1 MSENCSYIDSILRRN
16 GRDQQQRYNEILNP
30 DSLKLHD
37 LGVED
42 WMLFAYNFAKH
53 VNYFNTENDNS
64 PSGDWQD
71 LFRYFDFNEDTI
83 PLRGESAYQKLKDE
97 ITDTLQEQESQG
109 EVTPHFTLF
118 VCFLRLLELSQNR
131 FNTLTKRHLD
141 FYFSEI
147 LKVEKLPAKADK
159 VHLLFEIA
167 KKSVSERIPE
177 ETALDGGKDA
187 NGKKRIYKTSEELV
201 ANKASVA
208 LLKNVY
214 NHQERELDTTDCI
227 ERVIDAEIK
236 TADIA
241 NSFDGKGEEFPEGSA
256 DWWAFGYP
264 SNEGTY
270 PDLDNVKTGFGLA
283 SQMFSLKEG
292 ERTVQ
297 VIINQTPKRN
307 PSRDDSQP
315 CDPKEAQLELPP
327 EAFSFDDLYEN
338 ITIYCSTEEGWYGP
352 LKLVESK
359 TIGTASYETRMQST
373 KLSLLF
379 EIPQDAP
386 SITGY
391 NKEVHLESYT
401 TALPVVRF
409 LLDTSKKEN
418 GTTSD
423 GDTIYSYTGYN
434 LNRRLAL
441 NTLVSI
447 QTKVH
452 VGSITSLELEND
464 TGLIN
469 ANKPFYP
476 FTTDPINKSNFGIDY
491 PEVFSKPWKS
501 INVDITWKD
510 TPEPGTNFADQ
521 YANYG
526 TPPTV
531 NNSYFEATSSVFD
544 NNTKSFVAQK
554 SDVTLF
560 KQTGDLFE
568 TDFSFSS
575 TQTVGNINGP
585 LRLSLNQSFLQER
598 FPKKYALAISK
609 AILDSNLESSI
620 PKEPYIPLI
629 EEISMSYSAETP
641 TINLQ
646 GDQVAYANNQIKLF
660 HEDPYGQH
668 EEHRFLKE
676 SIQDIIT
683 TSTQER
689 NDFLTNH
696 LVPKHC
702 RGGSLFIGLENAEI
716 NQQISL
722 LIQVLE
728 GSENPNDEGFL
739 GNQRVEWA
747 VLSNNHWK
755 DLQEDIL
762 INSTDNLLTSGI
774 IRFTIPKQAT
784 INNTRLPEGY
794 IWIRARIH
802 KNYDAVSKIK
812 SILPQ
817 AVLATFED
825 RDNDLSH
832 LDTSLPDGSISKL
845 ITRVPQI
852 KSITQP
858 YNSFDGSPQESDEAY
873 YRRISE
879 RLRHKNR
886 AVTLW
891 DYENLVLQEFPEIYQ
906 VKCLNHT
913 NMMATHGP
921 SFLAPG
927 YVTLVVIPDTID
939 KNVFDIFQ
947 PRVSQATLNKVKRY
961 INKLNTMQ
969 VETQVVNPTYE
980 EVEVSLSVK
989 FYDQYD
995 ENFYT
1000 KQLSEDIT
1008 KFLSPW
1014 AFDTSRTID
1023 FGVTLHRSVLIDY
1036 LEELF
1041 YVDYLQDVIVKRDG
1055 EIFNTSVEPSNPA
1068 SILVSAKQHQVS
1080 TDIAKCKENNEEK
1093 IETCEI

>member
-30 DSLKLHD
+30 DNLKLHD
-37 LGVED
+37 LDVED

-53 VNYFNTENDNS
+53 VNYFRAENDNA

-71 LFRYFDFNEDTI
+71 FFRYFSFNEDTI
-83 PLRGESAYQKLKDE
+83 PRRGDLAYQRLKHE
-97 ITDTLQEQESQG
+97 ITQTLKKQEAEG

-131 FNTLTKRHLD
+131 FNKLTRRHLD
-141 FYFSEI
+141 FYFGEI
-147 LKVEKLPAKADK
+147 LKVQKLPAKADK
-159 VHLLFEIA
+159 VHILFEIA
-167 KKSVSERIPE
+167 KKSLSEKIQK
-177 ETALDGGKDA
+177 ETELDGGKDA
-187 NGKKRIYKTSEELV
+187 KGNKRIYKTSEELI
-201 ANKASVA
+201 ANKASIA
-208 LLKNVY
+208 FLKNVY
-214 NHQERELDTTDCI
+214 NHQERKLNESDCVEKI
-227 ERVIDAEIK
+227 IDAEIK
-236 TADIA
+236 TASMV
-241 NSFDGKGEEFPEGSA
+241 NSFDGKGEDFPEGSS
-256 DWWAFGYP
+256 DWWPFGYP

-270 PDLDNVKTGFGLA
+270 PDLDNVRTGFGLA
-283 SQMFSLKEG
+283 SQMFLLKEG
-292 ERTVQ
+292 ERIVQ
-297 VIINQTPKRN
+297 VTINQTPKRN
-307 PSRDDSQP
+307 TSRDDSEP
-315 CDPKEAQLELPP
+315 CDPKDAQLELPP
-327 EAFSFDDLYEN
+327 EMFSFDDLYDN
-338 ITIYCSTEEGWYGP
+338 ITIYCTTETGWYGP
-352 LKLVESK
+352 LQLKESK
-359 TIGTASYETRMQST
+359 IVGSLTYRTGMQSDQ
-373 KLSLLF
+373 LSLLF
-379 EIPQDAP
+379 EIPQEAP
-386 SITGY
+386 PITAY
-391 NKEVHLESYT
+391 NKEVHLEAYNT
-401 TALPVVRF
+401 DLPVVRF
-409 LLDTSKKEN
+409 LIDTSKKED
-418 GTTSD
+418 GITSD
-423 GDTIYSYTGYN
+423 GVITYNYTGYN

-441 NTLVSI
+441 NTLNSI
-447 QTKVH
+447 MAKVY
-452 VGSITSLELEND
+452 VGRITSLELEND
-464 TGLIN
+464 TGTIN
-469 ANKPFYP
+469 VDKPFYP
-476 FTTDPINKSNFGIDY
+476 FTTDPINNSNFDIDY

-501 INVDITWKD
+501 INIDIIWKD
-510 TPEPGTNFADQ
+510 TPEVNFEDH
-521 YANYG
+521 YTNYG
-526 TPPTV
+526 TPPSV
-531 NNSYFEATSSVFD
+531 NNSYFRATSSVFD
-544 NNTKSFVAQK
+544 NNTKSFDEKDSNVE
-554 SDVTLF
+554 LF
-560 KQTGDLFE
+560 KQRGDIFE

-575 TQTVGNINGP
+575 TQTVGNKNGP

-609 AILDSNLESSI
+609 VILDKADESSI

-629 EEISMSYSAETP
+629 EEISMSYTAQTP
-641 TINLQ
+641 LIDLQ
-646 GDQVAYANNQIKLF
+646 GDEVAYNNNQIKLF

-676 SIQDIIT
+676 SIQDILT

-696 LVPKHC
+696 LVPTHC

-722 LIQVLE
+722 LVQVLE

-747 VLSNNHWK
+747 VLTNNHWK
-755 DLQEDIL
+755 DLQDDIL

-774 IRFTIPKQAT
+774 MRFTIPKEAT
-784 INNTRLPEGY
+784 VNNTRLPRGY

-832 LDTSLPDGSISKL
+832 LETSLPEGTISKL
-845 ITRVPQI
+845 VTRVPQI

-858 YNSFDGSPQESDEAY
+858 YNSFDGSPQESDDAY

-891 DYENLVLQEFPEIYQ
+891 DYESLVLQEFPEIYQ

-913 NMMATHGP
+913 NMLGSQGP
-921 SFLAPG
+921 SFLSPG
-927 YVTLVVIPDTID
+927 HIALVVIPDTVD

-947 PRVSQATLNKVKRY
+947 PRVSQATLNKVKQY
-961 INKLNTMQ
+961 VNTLNTMQ

-1023 FGVTLHRSVLIDY
+1023 FGVILHRSVLIDY

-1041 YVDYLQDVIVKRDG
+1041 YIDYLEDVVLRRDG
-1055 EIFNTSVEPSNPA
+1055 KLSDRSIEPSNPA
-1068 SILVSAKQHQVS
+1068 SILVSAKKHVVS
-1080 TDIAKCKENNEEK
+1080 TNIEKCKDSNEEK

>member
-16 GRDQQQRYNEILNP
+16 GRDQQQRFNEILNP

-53 VNYFNTENDNS
+53 VNYFNTENENS
-64 PSGDWQD
+64 PLGDWQD

-83 PLRGESAYQKLKDE
+83 PLRGETTYQKLKDE
-97 ITDTLQEQESQG
+97 ITATLQEQEYNG

-147 LKVEKLPAKADK
+147 LQVEKLSAKADK

-167 KKSVSERIPE
+167 KKSISERIPE
-177 ETALDGGKDA
+177 GTKLDGGKDA
-187 NGKKRIYKTSEELV
+187 NRKKRIYKTSEELV
-201 ANKASVA
+201 ANKATVA

-214 NHQERELDTTDCI
+214 NHQERELDPADCAEKI
-227 ERVIDAEIK
+227 IDAEIK

-241 NSFDGKGEEFPEGSA
+241 NSFDGKGEEFPEGFA

-297 VIINQTPKRN
+297 ITINQVPKRN
-307 PSRDDSQP
+307 PSRDDTEP

-327 EAFSFDDLYEN
+327 ETFAFDDLYEN

-352 LKLVESK
+352 LKLEESK
-359 TIGTASYETRMQST
+359 TIGTASYETRMQSN

-391 NKEVHLESYT
+391 NKEVHLEPYT
-401 TALPVVRF
+401 TDLPVVRF
-409 LLDTSKKEN
+409 LIDTNKKEI
-418 GTTSD
+418 GTTQD
-423 GDTIYSYTGYN
+423 GEATYSYAGYN

-441 NTLVSI
+441 NTLSSM
-447 QTKVH
+447 QAKVH
-452 VGSITSLELEND
+452 VDSIVSLELEND
-464 TGLIN
+464 TGIIN
-469 ANKPFYP
+469 VDKPFYP
-476 FTTDPINKSNFGIDY
+476 FTTDPINKSNFDIGY

-501 INVDITWKD
+501 INIDITWKD
-510 TPEPGTNFADQ
+510 TPEVNFADQ
-521 YANYG
+521 YTNYG
-526 TPPTV
+526 TLPTV
-531 NNSYFEATSSVFD
+531 NDSYFKATSSVFE
-544 NNTKSFVAQK
+544 NNRKRYIIEK
-554 SDVTLF
+554 SDVVLF
-560 KQTGDLFE
+560 KKSGDLYK

-575 TQTVGNINGP
+575 SQSAGYKNGP

-598 FPKKYALAISK
+598 FPKTYALAISR
-609 AILDSNLESSI
+609 AILDAKEESKI

-629 EEISMSYSAETP
+629 ETISMSYNAEAST
-641 TINLQ
+641 NLQ
-646 GDQVAYANNQIKLF
+646 GNKVAYANNQIKLF

-676 SIQDIIT
+676 SIQEIIT
-683 TSTQER
+683 GSTQER

-728 GSENPNDEGFL
+728 GSENPDDEGFL

-755 DLQEDIL
+755 DLQDNIL

-784 INNTRLPEGY
+784 TNNTRLPEGY

-817 AVLATFED
+817 AVLTTFED
-825 RDNDLSH
+825 QDNDLSH
-832 LDTSLPDGSISKL
+832 LETSLPDGTISKL
-845 ITRVPQI
+845 ITRVPQV

-913 NMMATHGP
+913 NMKASQGP

-947 PRVSQATLNKVKRY
+947 PRVSKATLNKVMRY
-961 INKLNTMQ
+961 INKLNTIQ

-1014 AFDTSRTID
+1014 AFNTSRTID
-1023 FGVTLHRSVLIDY
+1023 FGATLHRSVLIDY

-1055 EIFNTSVEPSNPA
+1055 EIFNSSVQPSNPA

-1080 TDIAKCKENNEEK
+1080 TNIEKCKENNEEK

>member
-30 DSLKLHD
+30 DNLKLHD
-37 LGVED
+37 LDVED

-53 VNYFNTENDNS
+53 VNYFNTGNDNS
-64 PSGDWQD
+64 PSGDWQE
-71 LFRYFDFNEDTI
+71 LFRYFDFTKDTI
-83 PLRGESAYQKLKDE
+83 PLRGEPEYQKLKDE
-97 ITDTLQEQESQG
+97 ITETLQKQEKEG

-131 FNTLTKRHLD
+131 FNKLTKRHLD

-147 LKVEKLPAKADK
+147 LKVEKLSAKADK

-167 KKSVSERIPE
+167 KKSISERIPE
-177 ETALDGGKDA
+177 ETELDGGKDT
-187 NGKKRIYKTSEELV
+187 NGNKRIYKTSEELV
-201 ANKASVA
+201 ANKASITF
-208 LLKNVY
+208 LKSLY
-214 NHQERELDTTDCI
+214 NHQEREVDESKEKCEEI
-227 ERVIDAEIK
+227 IIDAEIK

-241 NSFDGKGEEFPEGSA
+241 NSFDGKGEDFPEGSA
-256 DWWAFGYP
+256 DWWPFGYP

-283 SQMFSLKEG
+283 SQLFSLKEG

-297 VIINQTPKRN
+297 VTINQIPKRK
-307 PSRDDSQP
+307 PKRDEDQP
-315 CDPKEAQLELPP
+315 CEDDDITLELPP
-327 EAFSFDDLYEN
+327 ETFSFDQLHDN
-338 ITIYCSTEEGWYGP
+338 ITIYCSGDSGWYGP
-352 LKLVESK
+352 LKPIQSK
-359 TIGTASYETRMQST
+359 KIGNEDYSTSMQSN
-373 KLSLLF
+373 KLAILF

-386 SITGY
+386 PIISF
-391 NKEVHLESYT
+391 NKELHLEAYNT
-401 TALPVVRF
+401 DLPVVRF
-409 LLDTSKKEN
+409 LIDTSKKEK
-418 GTTSD
+418 GTTQA
-423 GDTIYSYTGYN
+423 GDKQYDYTGYH
-434 LNRRLAL
+434 LNRRLGL
-441 NTLVSI
+441 NTLNSI
-447 QTKVH
+447 SAKVH
-452 VGSITSLELEND
+452 VDNITSLELEND
-464 TGLIN
+464 TGIIN
-469 ANKPFYP
+469 VDKPFYP
-476 FTTDPINKSNFGIDY
+476 FTTDPINKSNFDIDY

-501 INVDITWKD
+501 INIDITWKD
-510 TPEPGTNFADQ
+510 TPEVNFADQ
-521 YANYG
+521 YTNYG

-531 NNSYFEATSSVFD
+531 NDSYFKATSSVFE
-544 NNTKSFVAQK
+544 NNIKRYIIEK
-554 SDVTLF
+554 SDVVLF
-560 KQTGDLFE
+560 KKSGDLYK

-575 TQTVGNINGP
+575 SQSAGYKNGP

-598 FPKKYALAISK
+598 FPKTYALAISR
-609 AILDSNLESSI
+609 AILDAKEESKI

-629 EEISMSYSAETP
+629 ETISMSYNAEAST
-641 TINLQ
+641 NLQ
-646 GDQVAYANNQIKLF
+646 GNEVAYANNLISLF

-668 EEHRFLKE
+668 EEHRYLKE
-676 SIQDIIT
+676 KIQEIIT
-683 TSTQER
+683 SSSKER
-689 NDFLTNH
+689 NDFLINH

-716 NQQISL
+716 KQQISL

-747 VLSNNHWK
+747 ILSNNHWK
-755 DLQEDIL
+755 DLQDDIL

-774 IRFTIPKQAT
+774 IRFSIPKQAT
-784 INNTRLPEGY
+784 IDNTRFPEGY
-794 IWIRARIH
+794 IWVRARIH
-802 KNYDAVSKIK
+802 KNYDAVSKVK

-825 RDNDLSH
+825 RNNELSH
-832 LDTSLPDGSISKL
+832 LDTSLPDGTISKL

-858 YNSFDGSPQESDEAY
+858 YNSFDGSPQESDDAY

-913 NMMATHGP
+913 DMLATPKP
-921 SFLAPG
+921 SFLSPG

-980 EVEVSLSVK
+980 EVEISLSVK

-995 ENFYT
+995 ENFY
-1000 KQLSEDIT
+1000 KNQLSEDIT

-1023 FGVTLHRSVLIDY
+1023 FGVTLQRSVLIDY

-1041 YVDYLQDVIVKRDG
+1041 YVDYLQGVVLRRDG
-1055 EIFNTSVEPSNPA
+1055 KISDSSIEPSNPA

-1080 TDIAKCKENNEEK
+1080 TDIEKCKESNEEK
-1093 IETCEI
+1093 VETCEI